1 MRATEKLGVSRIFQQ
16 GLGELGRIFQLAT
29 VLKQG
34 FDELGRRSLQLGMA
48 FLRATG
54 GLGVRRIF
62 QLGLNELGMIF
73 ELATVMQ
80 QGFDELGRSLQLG
93 MVFVAS
99 YGEAWS

>member
-1 MRATEKLGVSRIFQQ
+1 MQ
-16 GLGELGRIFQLAT
+16 
-29 VLKQG
+29 QG
-34 FDELGRRSLQLGMA
+34 FDELGRSLQLGMA

-54 GLGVRRIF
+54 KLGVRRIF
-62 QLGLNELGMIF
+62 QQGLDELGITF